1 MNNVNISE
9 CLELNK
15 RVKLVRDK
23 IPSLFPIDANPHVV
37 AVGGDDYPTRLY
49 YLLQKVLEE
58 AAEVRQTYEDDA
70 HKIVE
75 RTGELFEEI
84 ADLYEV
90 LDALR
95 EHVGFTDDYLDL
107 ARKKKLREKGGFSEF
122 FLLYNP

>member
-1 MNNVNISE
+1 MSNVNISE

-23 IPSLFPIDANPHVV
+23 IPSLFPIDANPHIV
-37 AVGGDDYPTRLY
+37 AVDKADYHTRLY

-58 AAEVRQTYEDDA
+58 AAEVRQTYEDDSYMLM
-70 HKIVE
+70 E

-95 EHVGFTDDYLDL
+95 EHVGLTDSFLE
-107 ARKKKLREKGGFSEF
+107 ATRKKKVREKGGFSEF